1 MVNLDFNYEEDELE
15 QQERQEEEEIEAK
28 KKKKRPGGF
37 FLIAAIVLLLGL
49 LGLGGWVIWDKSR
62 KQAEWVS
69 LQMAFDS
76 SRASAKEEYN
86 TVLQKMDSLSTT
98 GLDLQ
103 NELESKKKEIENLNS
118 DMERIVKEKDHDL
131 NAARQKIQE
140 LRARIQELMEEVES
154 LKRQNEEL
162 IARKQAGETF
172 QVVNGDTVVVNT
184 RSLQFAE
191 MTGKSGYTSSSSE
204 GARPLRVTDMQ
215 VIPVSPDGAEKAGG
229 LSKFTSGIKVSFMLA
244 KDDAQ
249 NSGSR
254 ELQLILSGPN
264 AASADTK
271 TAVANARQQTAAD
284 AKTADPK
291 AAAGK
296 IDPKSGVTAGSG
308 IQKVYTAK
316 VNANYDK
323 KKGTKVEY
331 TWTPPTKLNAGDYK
345 VDVLCQGN
353 KIGEGRM
360 FLKRGTKAFPF

>member
-49 LGLGGWVIWDKSR
+49 LGLGGWVIYDKSK
-62 KQAEWVS
+62 KQSEWES
-69 LQMAFDS
+69 LQLSFDS

-86 TVLQKMDSLSTT
+86 SVLQKMDSLSTT

-103 NELESKKKEIENLNS
+103 NELESKKKEIESLNS
-118 DMERIVKEKDHDL
+118 DMERIVKEKDKDL

-140 LRARIQELMEEVES
+140 LRAKIQDLMEEVET

-162 IARKQAGETF
+162 IARKAAGETF
-172 QVVNGDTVVVNT
+172 QVINGDTVVVNT

-191 MTGKSGYTSSSSE
+191 MTGKSGYTTTTTE

-215 VIPVSPDGAEKAGG
+215 LLPVSLDGTEKAGG
-229 LSKFTSGIKVSFMLA
+229 LSKFTTGIKVTFMLA
-244 KDDAQ
+244 KDDGQ
-249 NSGSR
+249 SSGTR

-264 AASADTK
+264 AGSAEAQ
-271 TAVANARQQTAAD
+271 AVAKAKQSAAD
-284 AKTADPK
+284 AK
-291 AAAGK
+291 AASATPGK
-296 IDPKSGVTAGSG
+296 TDAKESGVTAGSG

-316 VNANYDK
+316 VNTNYDK

-331 TWTPPTKLNAGDYK
+331 TWTPPPPTKLNAGDYK
-345 VDVLCQGN
+345 VDILCQGN
-353 KIGEGRM
+353 KIGEGRV

>member
-49 LGLGGWVIWDKSR
+49 LGLGGWVIYDKSK
-62 KQAEWVS
+62 KQSEWVS
-69 LQMAFDS
+69 LQMSFDS

-103 NELESKKKEIENLNS
+103 NELESKKKEIESLNS
-118 DMERIVKEKDHDL
+118 DMEKIVKEKDHDL

-140 LRARIQELMEEVES
+140 LRAKIQDLMEEVES

-162 IARKQAGETF
+162 IARKQAGEHF
-172 QVVNGDTVVVNT
+172 QVINGDTVVVNT
-184 RSLQFAE
+184 RTLQFAE
-191 MTGKSGYTSSSSE
+191 MTGKSGYTTTTSE

-215 VIPVSPDGAEKAGG
+215 VVPVSPDGAEKAGG
-229 LSKFTSGIKVSFMLA
+229 LSKFTAGIKVTFVLA

-249 NSGSR
+249 ASGSR

-264 AASADTK
+264 AGSAEAK
-271 TAVANARQQTAAD
+271 AVAAAKKPAD
-284 AKTADPK
+284 ARADPK
-291 AAAGK
+291 ATATTGK
-296 IDPKSGVTAGSG
+296 VDPNSGVTAGSG